1 MTTASGHCVPS
12 RSPAFPG
19 GSVDASRK
27 SSCFV
32 IRRVLNKKKVGQSWL
47 IGVELVGKAGAAPT
61 YLVRYSECEAN
72 AVRAGDKVTF
82 DYQSAVDCCDW
93 SKPHPAIFVDKSP
106 SVDLFE
112 LGQEKEFLDWVKKVL
127 SPLPRFIRLRL
138 SSRID
143 SIHTMKG
150 RHIARLTLRD
160 IIRRDL
166 PPINMVNE
174 QYAIAMN
181 DGAKCQGDTVFSEL
195 NPLYHTFNTLHGLV
209 ERFNRL
215 PDFTPEDVELL
226 AQDVAIYM
234 RAVLS
239 EIHEAVEALSD
250 HQYVRCL
257 FTEAASL
264 ARLLCL
270 TPPRIRP
277 AYFIDDATTGI
288 SKMLDDRYWNRNLK
302 KYATRWREHLHI
314 AFGDVKR
321 GAAPYCSKH
330 HVDEWD
336 ARRKRSRAI
345 MARLELEDQDTKE
358 RISLIEQIDK
368 SISNPA
374 LRRVELMTRIGGFE
388 KVATESGYVGQFFT
402 LTAPSKYHA
411 YTVFGHRNAKWNGS
425 SPRATQRYLNRVW
438 QQIRAELA
446 RREIPVFGLR
456 VAESHHDGTPHWH
469 GLLFSLP
476 EHSAELLEV
485 MEDYATREDAEELQ
499 GKHGN
504 RPRFE
509 MKPIDQ
515 EIGSATGY
523 VVKYISKNIDGY
535 ALDGETDDE
544 SGRPL
549 KETAKHA
556 TAWASC
562 WGIRQFQFLG
572 GAPVSVW
579 RELRRFRNQEQAD
592 KINPL
597 FAELH
602 RAADAGDWQQY
613 TQLQG
618 GALVAR
624 RDLPLRIWYQQ
635 KEEPN
640 DYGEYLD
647 LIKGLMMPAV
657 HIPPIETRLHT
668 YRIVRK
674 KPEVLDDS
682 GQAVDFDFDL
692 RGASAP
698 SRTRVNNCTEVK
710 KRTNSP
716 PGSPS
721 LMTVPTE
728 REGPEQFEIGQL
740 TQEQRKQVRESL
752 HNHKPKRQKSPADE
766 FEELA
771 RSITSGD
778 CSEYD
783 TQRAESYL
791 KAAHAIRQQE
801 QVLSPAIAGLAGLVQ
816 SWAQVKKVQISKPQ
830 AMQLARGNEVTVL
843 DTVYRAHPVTG
854 ELIIAGTDQPWR
866 KTMANHKAS
875 ELISRWKKAQSK
887 GVE

>member
-1 MTTASGHCVPS
+1 MTAAARERRAPASHLPQQGG
-12 RSPAFPG
+12 APG
-19 GSVDASRK
+19 VTRYDYEWQKPKAAIYVDK
-27 SSCFV
+27 T
-32 IRRVLNKKKVGQSWL
+32 
-47 IGVELVGKAGAAPT
+47 P
-61 YLVRYSECEAN
+61 
-72 AVRAGDKVTF
+72 
-82 DYQSAVDCCDW
+82 AVDL
-93 SKPHPAIFVDKSP
+93 V
-106 SVDLFE
+106 E
-112 LGQEKEFLDWVKKVL
+112 LGQEQEFLAWVKNTL
-127 SPLPRFIRLRL
+127 SPLPRFIRQRL
-138 SSRID
+138 ASRID

-150 RHIARLTLRD
+150 RHIARLALRD

-166 PPINMVNE
+166 SPINAVNE
-174 QYAIAMN
+174 QYAIALT
-181 DGAKCQGDTVFSEL
+181 DEAKSQADTAFKRL

-209 ERFNRL
+209 ERFNCL

-226 AQDVAIYM
+226 AQDIAIYM
-234 RAVLS
+234 RSVLS
-239 EIHEAVEALSD
+239 EVHETVETQSD
-250 HQYVRCL
+250 RKYAGYL
-257 FTEAASL
+257 YTEAAAL
-264 ARLLCL
+264 ARIFFL
-270 TPPRIRP
+270 TPPSWGKYCRG
-277 AYFIDDATTGI
+277 ALFIDEATTGI
-288 SKMLDDRYWNRNLK
+288 SKMLDDRYWHRNLK
-302 KYATRWREHLHI
+302 KYAARWREHLHI

-388 KVATESGYVGQFFT
+388 KVATESGYAGQFFT

-411 YTVFGHRNAKWNGS
+411 YTVFGHRNAKWNGA

-438 QQIRAELA
+438 QKIRAELA

-504 RPRFE
+504 QPRFD
-509 MKPIDQ
+509 MKPIDH

-544 SGRPL
+544 SGQPL
-549 KETAKHA
+549 KETSKHA

-624 RDLPLRIWYQQ
+624 RKLPLRIWYQQ
-635 KEEPN
+635 KDQPN
-640 DYGEYLD
+640 DHGEYQN
-647 LIKGLMMPAV
+647 LIKGLVMP
-657 HIPPIETRLHT
+657 HTFLPPIETRLHS

-674 KPEVLDDS
+674 KPEILDDS
-682 GQAVDFDFDL
+682 RQAVDFVFDL
-692 RGASAP
+692 PGASAP
-698 SRTRVNNCTEVK
+698 SRTRVNNCTEAK
-710 KRTNSP
+710 KRTNPP
-716 PGSPS
+716 PGSPP
-721 LMTVPTE
+721 LMTVPTNG
-728 REGPEQFEIGQL
+728 EGPEQFEIGQL
-740 TQEQRKQVRESL
+740 TRDQRKQVFESIR
-752 HNHKPKRQKSPADE
+752 NYKPPEKKSPADE
-766 FEELA
+766 FESLA
-771 RSITSGD
+771 YSITSGD

-791 KAAHAIRQQE
+791 KAAHEIRLQE
-801 QVLSPAIAGLAGLVQ
+801 QVLSPEIAGVAGLVQ
-816 SWAQVKKVQISKPQ
+816 SWAQVKKIQISKPQ
-830 AMQLARGNEVTVL
+830 AIQLARGNEVTVL

-854 ELIIAGTDQPWR
+854 ELVIAGVDKPWR
-866 KTMANHKAS
+866 KTLADHKAGD
-875 ELISRWKKAQSK
+875 LVKRWKRAANQTNR
-887 GVE
+887 

>member
-1 MTTASGHCVPS
+1 MTAAARERRAPASHLPQQGG
-12 RSPAFPG
+12 APG
-19 GSVDASRK
+19 VTRYDYEWQKPKAAIYVDK
-27 SSCFV
+27 T
-32 IRRVLNKKKVGQSWL
+32 
-47 IGVELVGKAGAAPT
+47 P
-61 YLVRYSECEAN
+61 
-72 AVRAGDKVTF
+72 
-82 DYQSAVDCCDW
+82 AVDL
-93 SKPHPAIFVDKSP
+93 V
-106 SVDLFE
+106 E
-112 LGQEKEFLDWVKKVL
+112 LGQEQEFLAWVKNTL
-127 SPLPRFIRLRL
+127 SPLPRFIRQRL
-138 SSRID
+138 ASRID

-150 RHIARLTLRD
+150 RHIARLALRD

-166 PPINMVNE
+166 PPINAVNE
-174 QYAIAMN
+174 QYAIALT
-181 DGAKCQGDTVFSEL
+181 DEAKSQADTAFKGL
-195 NPLYHTFNTLHGLV
+195 NPFYHTFNTLHGLV

-226 AQDVAIYM
+226 AQDIAIYM
-234 RAVLS
+234 RSVLS
-239 EIHEAVEALSD
+239 EVHETVETQSD
-250 HQYVRCL
+250 RKYAGYL
-257 FTEAASL
+257 YTEAAIL
-264 ARLLCL
+264 ARLFFL
-270 TPPRIRP
+270 TPPSWGKYCRGVL
-277 AYFIDDATTGI
+277 FIDEATTGI
-288 SKMLDDRYWNRNLK
+288 SKMLDDRYWHRNLK
-302 KYATRWREHLHI
+302 KYAARWREHLHI

-388 KVATESGYVGQFFT
+388 KVATESGYAGQFFT

-411 YTVFGHRNAKWNGS
+411 YTVFGHRNAKWNGA

-438 QQIRAELA
+438 QKIRAELA

-504 RPRFE
+504 QPRFD
-509 MKPIDQ
+509 MKPIDH

-549 KETAKHA
+549 KETSKHA

-624 RDLPLRIWYQQ
+624 RKLPLRIWYQQ
-635 KEEPN
+635 KDQPN
-640 DYGEYLD
+640 DHGEYQN
-647 LIKGLMMPAV
+647 LIKGLVMP
-657 HIPPIETRLHT
+657 HTFLPPIETRLHS

-674 KPEVLDDS
+674 KPEILDDS

-692 RGASAP
+692 PGASAP
-698 SRTRVNNCTEVK
+698 SRTRVNNCTENK
-710 KRTNSP
+710 KHTDLTPSNP
-716 PGSPS
+716 PDLTMPAGE
-721 LMTVPTE
+721 E
-728 REGPEQFEIGQL
+728 RPEQFEIGQL
-740 TQEQRKQVRESL
+740 SRAQRKQIAEDIR
-752 HNHKPKRQKSPADE
+752 NHKSNQPLSPADQ
-766 FEELA
+766 FEALA
-771 RSITSGD
+771 LSITAGD
-778 CSEYD
+778 CTDYD
-783 TQRAESYL
+783 RARAENYM
-791 KAAHAIRQQE
+791 KAAHAIRQEESAVSEEVESLAQE
-801 QVLSPAIAGLAGLVQ
+801 IIGWAKLRKILINPVQALKLAQG
-816 SWAQVKKVQISKPQ
+816 
-830 AMQLARGNEVTVL
+830 REVTAL
-843 DTVYRAHPVTG
+843 DTTYRANSLTG
-854 ELIIAGTDQPWR
+854 ELIVTGADMNWR
-866 KTMANHKAS
+866 KTLAQHKV
-875 ELISRWKKAQSK
+875 ETLIKRWREVLVKW
-887 GVE
+887 

>member
-1 MTTASGHCVPS
+1 MTAAA
-12 RSPAFPG
+12 RERRAPAAHLLQPG
-19 GSVDASRK
+19 GAPGVTRYDYEWQKPKAAIYVDK
-27 SSCFV
+27 T
-32 IRRVLNKKKVGQSWL
+32 
-47 IGVELVGKAGAAPT
+47 P
-61 YLVRYSECEAN
+61 
-72 AVRAGDKVTF
+72 
-82 DYQSAVDCCDW
+82 AVDL
-93 SKPHPAIFVDKSP
+93 V
-106 SVDLFE
+106 E
-112 LGQEKEFLDWVKKVL
+112 LGQEQEFLAWVKNTL
-127 SPLPRFIRLRL
+127 SPLPRFIRQRL
-138 SSRID
+138 TSRID

-150 RHIARLTLRD
+150 RHIARLSLRD

-166 PPINMVNE
+166 PPINAVNE
-174 QYAIAMN
+174 QYAIALT
-181 DGAKCQGDTVFSEL
+181 DEAKSQTDTAFKGL

-226 AQDVAIYM
+226 AQDIAIYM
-234 RAVLS
+234 RSVLS
-239 EIHEAVEALSD
+239 EVHETVETQSD
-250 HQYVRCL
+250 RKYAGYL
-257 FTEAASL
+257 YTEAAAL
-264 ARLLCL
+264 ARIFFL
-270 TPPRIRP
+270 TPPSWGKYCRG
-277 AYFIDDATTGI
+277 ALFIDEATSGI
-288 SKMLDDRYWNRNLK
+288 SKMLDDRYWHRNLK
-302 KYATRWREHLHI
+302 KYAARWREHLHI

-388 KVATESGYVGQFFT
+388 KVATESGYAGQFFT

-411 YTVFGHRNAKWNGS
+411 YTVFGHRNAKWNGA

-438 QQIRAELA
+438 QKIRAELA

-504 RPRFE
+504 QPRFD
-509 MKPIDQ
+509 MKPIDH

-544 SGRPL
+544 SGQPL
-549 KETAKHA
+549 KETSIHA

-572 GAPVSVW
+572 SAPVSVW

-624 RDLPLRIWYQQ
+624 RKLPLRIWYQQ
-635 KEEPN
+635 KDQPN
-640 DYGEYLD
+640 DHGEYQN
-647 LIKGLMMPAV
+647 LIKGLVMP
-657 HIPPIETRLHT
+657 HTFLPPIETRLHS

-674 KPEVLDDS
+674 KPEILDDS
-682 GQAVDFDFDL
+682 RQAVDFDFDL
-692 RGASAP
+692 PGASAP
-698 SRTRVNNCTEVK
+698 SRTRVNNCTEAK
-710 KRTNSP
+710 KRTNPP
-716 PGSPS
+716 PGSPP
-721 LMTVPTE
+721 LMTVPTNG
-728 REGPEQFEIGQL
+728 EGPEQFEIGQL
-740 TQEQRKQVRESL
+740 TRDQRKQVFESIR
-752 HNHKPKRQKSPADE
+752 NYKPPQKKSPADE
-766 FEELA
+766 FEALA
-771 RSITSGD
+771 YSITSGD

-783 TQRAESYL
+783 NQRAESYL
-791 KAAHAIRQQE
+791 KAAHEIRLQE
-801 QVLSPAIAGLAGLVQ
+801 QVLSPEIAGVAGLVQ
-816 SWAQVKKVQISKPQ
+816 SWAQVKKIQISKPQ
-830 AMQLARGNEVTVL
+830 AIQLARGNEVTVL

-854 ELIIAGTDQPWR
+854 ELVIAGVDKPWR
-866 KTMANHKAS
+866 KTLADHKAGD
-875 ELISRWKKAQSK
+875 LVKRWKRAANQTNR
-887 GVE
+887 

>member
-1 MTTASGHCVPS
+1 MASTA
-12 RSPAFPG
+12 
-19 GSVDASRK
+19 
-27 SSCFV
+27 
-32 IRRVLNKKKVGQSWL
+32 
-47 IGVELVGKAGAAPT
+47 AGRLAPT
-61 YLVRYSECEAN
+61 PPPPYPGSAPDATRY
-72 AVRAGDKVTF
+72 
-82 DYQSAVDCCDW
+82 DYEWQ
-93 SKPHPAIFVDKSP
+93 KPKAAICVDKTP
-106 SVDLFE
+106 VVDLVE
-112 LGQEKEFLDWVKKVL
+112 LGQEQEFLAWVKVTL
-127 SPLPRFIRLRL
+127 APLPRFIRLRL
-138 SSRID
+138 ASRID

-174 QYAIAMN
+174 QYAIAMT
-181 DGAKCQGDTVFSEL
+181 DEAKSQADTAFKGL
-195 NPLYHTFNTLHGLV
+195 NPLYHTFDTLYGMV
-209 ERFNRL
+209 ERFNHL

-226 AQDVAIYM
+226 AQDIAIYM

-239 EIHEAVEALSD
+239 EVHETVEMMGD
-250 HQYVRCL
+250 RQYAKCL
-257 FTEAASL
+257 YDEAASL
-264 ARLLCL
+264 ARLFCL
-270 TPPRIRP
+270 MPPRIRP

-388 KVATESGYVGQFFT
+388 KVATESGYAGQFFT

-411 YTVFGHRNAKWNGS
+411 YTVFGHRNAKWNGA

-504 RPRFE
+504 QPRFD
-509 MKPIDQ
+509 MKPIDH

-549 KETAKHA
+549 KETSKHA

-635 KEEPN
+635 KDEPN

-647 LIKGLMMPAV
+647 LIKGLVMPAA

-674 KPEVLDDS
+674 KPEILDDS

-710 KRTNSP
+710 KQTNSRGENP
-716 PGSPS
+716 PP
-721 LMTVPTE
+721 VE
-728 REGPEQFEIGQL
+728 PEQYEIGQM
-740 TQEQRKQVRESL
+740 TREQKKRLNESL
-752 HNHKPKRQKSPADE
+752 RNFKPERQKSPADV
-766 FEELA
+766 FESLA
-771 RSITSGD
+771 CTITASD
-778 CSEYD
+778 CDEVD
-783 TQRAESYL
+783 QARAESYM
-791 KAAHAIRQQE
+791 KVAAAIRNEVPTLKNSTVQPVPLTESLKYQ
-801 QVLSPAIAGLAGLVQ
+801 LSAWGIKSELDIHALRCGAALSFGDQLVYLKGGYLVEETKA
-816 SWAQVKKVQISKPQ
+816 SYCR
-830 AMQLARGNEVTVL
+830 ARNCNAELTPDDKAYGNEGLCLTC
-843 DTVYRAHPVTG
+843 TAK
-854 ELIIAGTDQPWR
+854 LIGTAAIEQRRDDAEQRQKAER
-866 KTMANHKAS
+866 KQENEALLGRLKVA
-875 ELISRWKKAQSK
+875 LINRGLHGKVS
-887 GVE
+887 

>member
-1 MTTASGHCVPS
+1 
-12 RSPAFPG
+12 
-19 GSVDASRK
+19 
-27 SSCFV
+27 
-32 IRRVLNKKKVGQSWL
+32 
-47 IGVELVGKAGAAPT
+47 
-61 YLVRYSECEAN
+61 
-72 AVRAGDKVTF
+72 
-82 DYQSAVDCCDW
+82 
-93 SKPHPAIFVDKSP
+93 
-106 SVDLFE
+106 
-112 LGQEKEFLDWVKKVL
+112 
-127 SPLPRFIRLRL
+127 
-138 SSRID
+138 
-143 SIHTMKG
+143 MKG
-150 RHIARLTLRD
+150 RHIARLALRD

-166 PPINMVNE
+166 PPINAVNE
-174 QYAIAMN
+174 QYAIALT
-181 DGAKCQGDTVFSEL
+181 DEAKSQADTAFKGL

-226 AQDVAIYM
+226 AQDIAIYM
-234 RAVLS
+234 RSVLS
-239 EIHEAVEALSD
+239 EVHETVETQSD
-250 HQYVRCL
+250 RKYAGYL
-257 FTEAASL
+257 YTEAAIL
-264 ARLLCL
+264 ARLFFL
-270 TPPRIRP
+270 TPPSWGKYCRG
-277 AYFIDDATTGI
+277 ALFIDEATTSI
-288 SKMLDDRYWNRNLK
+288 SKMLDDRYWHRNMK

-388 KVATESGYVGQFFT
+388 KVATESGYAGQFFT

-411 YTVFGHRNAKWNGS
+411 YTVFGHRNAKWNGA

-438 QQIRAELA
+438 QKIRAELA

-485 MEDYATREDAEELQ
+485 MEDYATREDTEELQ

-504 RPRFE
+504 QPRFD
-509 MKPIDQ
+509 MKPIDH

-544 SGRPL
+544 SDRPL

-635 KEEPN
+635 KDQPN
-640 DYGEYLD
+640 DHGEYQN
-647 LIKGLMMPAV
+647 LIKGLVMP
-657 HIPPIETRLHT
+657 HTFLPPIETRLHS
-668 YRIVRK
+668 YRIVRQ
-674 KPEVLDDS
+674 KPEILDGS

-692 RGASAP
+692 PGASAP
-698 SRTRVNNCTEVK
+698 SRTRVNNCTEAK
-710 KRTNSP
+710 KRTNP
-716 PGSPS
+716 LPGSPP
-721 LMTVPTE
+721 LMTAPAAE
-728 REGPEQFEIGQL
+728 DEPEQFEIGQL
-740 TQEQRKQVRESL
+740 TRDQRKQVFESIR
-752 HNHKPKRQKSPADE
+752 NYKPQRQKSPADE
-766 FEELA
+766 FEALA
-771 RSITSGD
+771 HSITSGD

-783 TQRAESYL
+783 TRRAESYL
-791 KAAHAIRQQE
+791 KAAHEIRRQQ
-801 QVLSPAIAGLAGLVQ
+801 QVLSPEIAGVAGLVQ
-816 SWAQVKKVQISKPQ
+816 SWAQVKKIQISKPQ
-830 AMQLARGNEVTVL
+830 AIQLARGNEVTVL

-854 ELIIAGTDQPWR
+854 ELVTAGVDKPWR
-866 KTMANHKAS
+866 KTLADHEAS
-875 ELISRWKKAQSK
+875 RLITRWKMAAEGASK
-887 GVE
+887 GGK

>member
-1 MTTASGHCVPS
+1 MSAPASG
-12 RSPAFPG
+12 RS
-19 GSVDASRK
+19 
-27 SSCFV
+27 
-32 IRRVLNKKKVGQSWL
+32 
-47 IGVELVGKAGAAPT
+47 APT
-61 YLVRYSECEAN
+61 PPPPYPGSAPDATRY
-72 AVRAGDKVTF
+72 
-82 DYQSAVDCCDW
+82 DYEWQ
-93 SKPHPAIFVDKSP
+93 KPKAAICVDKTP
-106 SVDLFE
+106 VVDLVE
-112 LGQEKEFLDWVKKVL
+112 LGQEQEFLAWVKVTL
-127 SPLPRFIRLRL
+127 APLPRFIRLRL
-138 SSRID
+138 ASRID

-150 RHIARLTLRD
+150 RHIARLALRD

-174 QYAIAMN
+174 QYAIAMT
-181 DGAKCQGDTVFSEL
+181 DEAKSQADTAFKGL

-209 ERFNRL
+209 ERFNHL

-226 AQDVAIYM
+226 AQDIAIYM
-234 RAVLS
+234 RSVLS
-239 EIHEAVEALSD
+239 EVHETVETQSD
-250 HQYVRCL
+250 RKYAGYL
-257 FTEAASL
+257 YTEAAIL
-264 ARLLCL
+264 ARLFFL
-270 TPPRIRP
+270 TPPSWAKYCRG
-277 AYFIDDATTGI
+277 ALFIDEATTGI
-288 SKMLDDRYWNRNLK
+288 SKMLDDRYWHRNLK
-302 KYATRWREHLHI
+302 KYAARWREHLHI

-388 KVATESGYVGQFFT
+388 KVATESGYAGQFFT

-411 YTVFGHRNAKWNGS
+411 YTVFGHRNAKWNGA

-438 QQIRAELA
+438 QKIRAELA

-504 RPRFE
+504 QPRFD

-549 KETAKHA
+549 KETSKHA

-635 KEEPN
+635 KDEPN

-647 LIKGLMMPAV
+647 LIKGLVMPAV

-692 RGASAP
+692 QGASAP

-710 KRTNSP
+710 KHTKSGGGNSP
-716 PGSPS
+716 P
-721 LMTVPTE
+721 VE
-728 REGPEQFEIGQL
+728 PEQYEIGQM
-740 TQEQRKQVRESL
+740 TREQKKRLNESL
-752 HNHKPKRQKSPADE
+752 RNFKPERQKSPADV
-766 FEELA
+766 FESLA
-771 RSITSGD
+771 SAITASDCDEGD
-778 CSEYD
+778 
-783 TQRAESYL
+783 QARAENYTKVAAAIRNEVPTRKNSTVKPVPLTESLKYQLSAWGIKSELDIHALRCGAALSFGDQMVYL
-791 KAAHAIRQQE
+791 K
-801 QVLSPAIAGLAGLVQ
+801 GGYLVEKTKA
-816 SWAQVKKVQISKPQ
+816 SYCR
-830 AMQLARGNEVTVL
+830 ARNCNAELTPDDKAYGNEGLCLACT
-843 DTVYRAHPVTG
+843 AK
-854 ELIIAGTDQPWR
+854 LIGTAAIKQRRDDAEQRQKTER
-866 KTMANHKAS
+866 KQENDALLERLKVA
-875 ELISRWKKAQSK
+875 LINRGLHGKVS
-887 GVE
+887 

>member
-1 MTTASGHCVPS
+1 VLPGAGMTEAMRGRREPS
-12 RSPAFPG
+12 PPAPYPGSP
-19 GSVDASRK
+19 VDA
-27 SSCFV
+27 
-32 IRRVLNKKKVGQSWL
+32 
-47 IGVELVGKAGAAPT
+47 T
-61 YLVRYSECEAN
+61 RYDREW
-72 AVRAGDKVTF
+72 
-82 DYQSAVDCCDW
+82 Q
-93 SKPHPAIFVDKSP
+93 KPKTAIYVDKTP
-106 SVDLFE
+106 VVDLVE
-112 LGQEKEFLDWVKKVL
+112 LGQEQDFLAWVKLTL

-138 SSRID
+138 ASRID

-150 RHIARLTLRD
+150 RHIARLALRD

-166 PPINMVNE
+166 PHINTVTE
-174 QYAIAMN
+174 QYAIVVN
-181 DGAKCQGDTVFSEL
+181 ESAKSERETAFSHL
-195 NPLYHTFNTLHGLV
+195 DPLYHTFATLRGLI

-226 AQDVAIYM
+226 AQDIAIYM
-234 RAVLS
+234 TAVLS
-239 EIHEAVEALSD
+239 EVNETTAVLSD
-250 HQYVRCL
+250 RQSVKPLYS
-257 FTEAASL
+257 EAANL
-264 ARLLCL
+264 ARLFYL
-270 TPPRIRP
+270 TPPAWSKYCRGSL
-277 AYFIDDATTGI
+277 FIDEAAIGV
-288 SKMLDDRYWNRNLK
+288 SKMLDDRYWHRNLK

-314 AFGDVKR
+314 AFGDVRR

-330 HVDEWD
+330 HVEEWD

-388 KVATESGYVGQFFT
+388 KVANDSGYSGQFFT

-411 YTVFGHRNAKWNGS
+411 YTVFGHRNAKWNGA

-476 EHSAELLEV
+476 EHSAELLKV

-635 KEEPN
+635 KDEPN

-647 LIKGLMMPAV
+647 LIKGLVMPAV

-674 KPEVLDDS
+674 KPEILDDS
-682 GQAVDFDFDL
+682 SQAVDFDFDL

-721 LMTVPTE
+721 LMTVPDE

-740 TQEQRKQVRESL
+740 TQEQRKQVRESF

-816 SWAQVKKVQISKPQ
+816 SWAQVRKVQISKPQ

-854 ELIIAGTDQPWR
+854 ELIIAGTDLPWR
-866 KTMANHKAS
+866 KSISKHKVG
-875 ELISRWKKAQSK
+875 ELVDRWKAAVKT
-887 GVE
+887 VDN

>member
-1 MTTASGHCVPS
+1 MTAAARERRAPASHLPQQGG
-12 RSPAFPG
+12 APG
-19 GSVDASRK
+19 VNRYDYEWQRPKAAIYVDK
-27 SSCFV
+27 T
-32 IRRVLNKKKVGQSWL
+32 
-47 IGVELVGKAGAAPT
+47 P
-61 YLVRYSECEAN
+61 
-72 AVRAGDKVTF
+72 
-82 DYQSAVDCCDW
+82 AVDL
-93 SKPHPAIFVDKSP
+93 V
-106 SVDLFE
+106 E
-112 LGQEKEFLDWVKKVL
+112 LGQEQEFLAWVKNTL
-127 SPLPRFIRLRL
+127 SPLPRFIRQRL
-138 SSRID
+138 ASRID

-150 RHIARLTLRD
+150 RHIARLALRD

-166 PPINMVNE
+166 SPINAVNE
-174 QYAIAMN
+174 QYAIALT
-181 DGAKCQGDTVFSEL
+181 DEAKSQADTAFKGL

-226 AQDVAIYM
+226 AQDIAIYM
-234 RAVLS
+234 RSVLS
-239 EIHEAVEALSD
+239 EVHETVETQSD
-250 HQYVRCL
+250 RKYAGYL
-257 FTEAASL
+257 YTEAAAL
-264 ARLLCL
+264 ARIFFL
-270 TPPRIRP
+270 TPPSWGKYCRG
-277 AYFIDDATTGI
+277 ALFIDEATTGI
-288 SKMLDDRYWNRNLK
+288 SKMLDDRYWHRNLK
-302 KYATRWREHLHI
+302 KYAARWREHLHI

-388 KVATESGYVGQFFT
+388 KVATESGYAGQFFT

-411 YTVFGHRNAKWNGS
+411 YTVFGHRNAKWNGA

-438 QQIRAELA
+438 QKIRAELA

-504 RPRFE
+504 QPRFD
-509 MKPIDQ
+509 MKPIDH

-544 SGRPL
+544 SGQPL
-549 KETAKHA
+549 KETSIHA

-624 RDLPLRIWYQQ
+624 RKLPLRIWYQQ
-635 KEEPN
+635 KDQPN
-640 DYGEYLD
+640 DHGEYQN
-647 LIKGLMMPAV
+647 LIKGLVMP
-657 HIPPIETRLHT
+657 HTFLPPIETRLHS

-674 KPEVLDDS
+674 KPEILDDS
-682 GQAVDFDFDL
+682 RQAVDFDFDL
-692 RGASAP
+692 PGASAP
-698 SRTRVNNCTEVK
+698 SRTRVNNCTEAK
-710 KRTNSP
+710 KRTNPP
-716 PGSPS
+716 PGSPP
-721 LMTVPTE
+721 LMTVPTNG
-728 REGPEQFEIGQL
+728 EGQEQFEIGQL
-740 TQEQRKQVRESL
+740 TRDQRKQVFESIR
-752 HNHKPKRQKSPADE
+752 NYKPPQKKSPADE
-766 FEELA
+766 FEALA
-771 RSITSGD
+771 YSITSGD

-791 KAAHAIRQQE
+791 KAAHEIRLQE
-801 QVLSPAIAGLAGLVQ
+801 QVLSPEIAGVAGLVQ
-816 SWAQVKKVQISKPQ
+816 SWAQVKKIEISKPQ
-830 AMQLARGNEVTVL
+830 AIQLARGNEVTVL

-854 ELIIAGTDQPWR
+854 ELVIAGVDKPWR
-866 KTMANHKAS
+866 KTLADHKAGD
-875 ELISRWKKAQSK
+875 LVKRWKRAANQTNR
-887 GVE
+887 

>member
-1 MTTASGHCVPS
+1 MTTAASG
-12 RSPAFPG
+12 RS
-19 GSVDASRK
+19 
-27 SSCFV
+27 
-32 IRRVLNKKKVGQSWL
+32 
-47 IGVELVGKAGAAPT
+47 APT
-61 YLVRYSECEAN
+61 PPPPYPGSAPDATRY
-72 AVRAGDKVTF
+72 
-82 DYQSAVDCCDW
+82 DYEWQKPKSAIC
-93 SKPHPAIFVDKSP
+93 VDKTP
-106 SVDLFE
+106 VVDLVE
-112 LGQEKEFLDWVKKVL
+112 LGQEQEFLAWVKVTL
-127 SPLPRFIRLRL
+127 APLPRFIRLRL
-138 SSRID
+138 ASRID

-150 RHIARLTLRD
+150 RHIARLALRD

-174 QYAIAMN
+174 QYAITMN
-181 DGAKCQGDTVFSEL
+181 DEAKCQSDTVFSEL

-250 HQYVRCL
+250 HHYVRCL
-257 FTEAASL
+257 FTEAAGL
-264 ARLLCL
+264 ARLFCL

-277 AYFIDDATTGI
+277 AHFIDDATTGI
-288 SKMLDDRYWNRNLK
+288 SKMLDDRYWHRNLK
-302 KYATRWREHLHI
+302 KYAARWREHLHI

-388 KVATESGYVGQFFT
+388 KVATESGYAGQFFT

-411 YTVFGHRNAKWNGS
+411 YTVFGHRNAKWNGA
-425 SPRATQRYLNRVW
+425 SPSATQRYLNRVW
-438 QQIRAELA
+438 QKIRAELA

-504 RPRFE
+504 QPRFD
-509 MKPIDQ
+509 MKPIDH

-549 KETAKHA
+549 KETSKHA

-635 KEEPN
+635 KDEPN

-674 KPEVLDDS
+674 KPEALDDS

-692 RGASAP
+692 RGAPAP

-710 KRTNSP
+710 KHTNS
-716 PGSPS
+716 GGENS
-721 LMTVPTE
+721 LP
-728 REGPEQFEIGQL
+728 EGPEQYEIGQM
-740 TQEQRKQVRESL
+740 THEQKKRLNESIR
-752 HNHKPKRQKSPADE
+752 NYKSERQKSPADE

-771 RSITSGD
+771 NAITALYCD
-778 CSEYD
+778 DIE
-783 TQRAESYL
+783 QARAESYL
-791 KAAHAIRQQE
+791 KVAQELRQQE
-801 QVLSPAIAGLAGLVQ
+801 RGMPTVFRPAPVPADRIAALDDFGRSLGLELSTGQLTLLLRGGHLRVNGYIISAKGL
-816 SWAQVKKVQISKPQ
+816 
-830 AMQLARGNEVTVL
+830 
-843 DTVYRAHPVTG
+843 G
-854 ELIIAGTDQPWR
+854 ELRRR
-866 KTMANHKAS
+866 KDKSIDRVTADLWQRM
-875 ELISRWKKAQSK
+875 ELRHNVDSKKITHDPFGSYAEMLK
-887 GVE
+887 KE

>member
-1 MTTASGHCVPS
+1 MTAAARERRAPASHFPQ
-12 RSPAFPG
+12 PG
-19 GSVDASRK
+19 GAPAVTRYDYEWQKPKAAIYVDK
-27 SSCFV
+27 T
-32 IRRVLNKKKVGQSWL
+32 
-47 IGVELVGKAGAAPT
+47 P
-61 YLVRYSECEAN
+61 
-72 AVRAGDKVTF
+72 
-82 DYQSAVDCCDW
+82 AVDL
-93 SKPHPAIFVDKSP
+93 V
-106 SVDLFE
+106 E
-112 LGQEKEFLDWVKKVL
+112 LGQEQEFLAWVKNTL
-127 SPLPRFIRLRL
+127 SPLPRFIRQRL
-138 SSRID
+138 ASRID

-166 PPINMVNE
+166 PPINAVNE
-174 QYAIAMN
+174 QYAIALT
-181 DGAKCQGDTVFSEL
+181 DEAKSQADTAFKGL

-226 AQDVAIYM
+226 AQDIAIYM
-234 RAVLS
+234 RSVLS
-239 EIHEAVEALSD
+239 EVHETVETQSD
-250 HQYVRCL
+250 RKYAGYL
-257 FTEAASL
+257 YTEAAIL
-264 ARLLCL
+264 ARLFFL
-270 TPPRIRP
+270 TPPSWGKYCRGVL
-277 AYFIDDATTGI
+277 FIDEATTGI
-288 SKMLDDRYWNRNLK
+288 SKMLDDRYWHRNLK

-388 KVATESGYVGQFFT
+388 KVATESGYAGQFFT

-411 YTVFGHRNAKWNGS
+411 YSVFGHRNAKWNGA

-438 QQIRAELA
+438 QKIRAELA

-504 RPRFE
+504 QPRFD
-509 MKPIDQ
+509 MKPIDH

-549 KETAKHA
+549 KETSKHA

-624 RDLPLRIWYQQ
+624 RKLPLRIWYQQ
-635 KEEPN
+635 KDQPN
-640 DYGEYLD
+640 DHGEYQN
-647 LIKGLMMPAV
+647 LIKGLVMP
-657 HIPPIETRLHT
+657 HTFLPPIETRLHS

-674 KPEVLDDS
+674 KPEIQDDS

-692 RGASAP
+692 PGASAP
-698 SRTRVNNCTEVK
+698 SRTRVNNCTEAK
-710 KRTNSP
+710 KRTNPP
-716 PGSPS
+716 PGSPP
-721 LMTVPTE
+721 LMTVPADGE
-728 REGPEQFEIGQL
+728 EPEQFEIGQL
-740 TQEQRKQVRESL
+740 TRDQRKQVFKIIR
-752 HNHKPKRQKSPADE
+752 NYKPPQKKSPADE
-766 FEELA
+766 FEALA
-771 RSITSGD
+771 YSIASDD

-783 TQRAESYL
+783 TRRAESYL
-791 KAAHAIRQQE
+791 KAAHEIRRQE
-801 QVLSPAIAGLAGLVQ
+801 QVLSPEIAGVAGLVQ
-816 SWAQVKKVQISKPQ
+816 SWAQVKKIQISKPQ
-830 AMQLARGNEVTVL
+830 AIKLARGNEVTVL

-854 ELIIAGTDQPWR
+854 ELIIAGVDKPWR
-866 KTMANHKAS
+866 KTLADHKAGD
-875 ELISRWKKAQSK
+875 LVTRWKKAAKRKS
-887 GVE
+887 ER

>member
-1 MTTASGHCVPS
+1 MTAAARERRAPASHLPQ
-12 RSPAFPG
+12 PG
-19 GSVDASRK
+19 GAPAVTRYDYEWQKPKAAIYVDK
-27 SSCFV
+27 T
-32 IRRVLNKKKVGQSWL
+32 
-47 IGVELVGKAGAAPT
+47 P
-61 YLVRYSECEAN
+61 
-72 AVRAGDKVTF
+72 
-82 DYQSAVDCCDW
+82 AVDL
-93 SKPHPAIFVDKSP
+93 V
-106 SVDLFE
+106 E
-112 LGQEKEFLDWVKKVL
+112 LGQEQEFLAWVKNTL
-127 SPLPRFIRLRL
+127 SPLPRFIRQRL
-138 SSRID
+138 ASRID

-166 PPINMVNE
+166 PPINAVNE
-174 QYAIAMN
+174 QYAIALT
-181 DGAKCQGDTVFSEL
+181 DEAKSQADTAFKGL

-226 AQDVAIYM
+226 AQDIAIYM
-234 RAVLS
+234 RSVLS
-239 EIHEAVEALSD
+239 EVHETVETQSD
-250 HQYVRCL
+250 RKYAGYL
-257 FTEAASL
+257 YTEAAIL
-264 ARLLCL
+264 ARLFFL
-270 TPPRIRP
+270 TPPSWGKYCRGVL
-277 AYFIDDATTGI
+277 FIGEATTGI
-288 SKMLDDRYWNRNLK
+288 SKMLDDRYWHRNLK

-388 KVATESGYVGQFFT
+388 KVATESGYAGQFFT

-411 YTVFGHRNAKWNGS
+411 YSVFGHRNAKWNGA

-438 QQIRAELA
+438 QKIRAELA

-504 RPRFE
+504 QPRFD
-509 MKPIDQ
+509 MKPIDH

-549 KETAKHA
+549 KETSKHA

-624 RDLPLRIWYQQ
+624 RKLPLRIWYQQ
-635 KEEPN
+635 KDQPN
-640 DYGEYLD
+640 DHGEYQN
-647 LIKGLMMPAV
+647 LIKGLVMP
-657 HIPPIETRLHT
+657 HTFLPPIETRLHS

-674 KPEVLDDS
+674 KPEILDDS

-692 RGASAP
+692 PGASAP
-698 SRTRVNNCTEVK
+698 SRTRVNNCTEAK
-710 KRTNSP
+710 KRTNPP
-716 PGSPS
+716 PGSPP
-721 LMTVPTE
+721 LMTVPADGE
-728 REGPEQFEIGQL
+728 EPEQFEIGQL
-740 TQEQRKQVRESL
+740 TRDQRKQVFKIIR
-752 HNHKPKRQKSPADE
+752 NYKPPQKKSPADE
-766 FEELA
+766 FEALA
-771 RSITSGD
+771 YSIASDD

-783 TQRAESYL
+783 TRRAESYL
-791 KAAHAIRQQE
+791 KAAHEIRRQE
-801 QVLSPAIAGLAGLVQ
+801 HVLSPEIAGVAGLVQ
-816 SWAQVKKVQISKPQ
+816 SWAQVKKIQISKPQ
-830 AMQLARGNEVTVL
+830 AIKLARGNEVTVL

-854 ELIIAGTDQPWR
+854 ELIIAGVDKPWR
-866 KTMANHKAS
+866 KTLADHKAGD
-875 ELISRWKKAQSK
+875 LVTRWKKAAKRKS
-887 GVE
+887 ER

>member
-1 MTTASGHCVPS
+1 MQSLKG
-12 RSPAFPG
+12 RS
-19 GSVDASRK
+19 
-27 SSCFV
+27 
-32 IRRVLNKKKVGQSWL
+32 
-47 IGVELVGKAGAAPT
+47 APT
-61 YLVRYSECEAN
+61 PPLPYPGRAPDATRY
-72 AVRAGDKVTF
+72 
-82 DYQSAVDCCDW
+82 DYEWQ
-93 SKPHPAIFVDKSP
+93 KPKAAICVDKTP
-106 SVDLFE
+106 VVDLVE
-112 LGQEKEFLDWVKKVL
+112 LGQEQEFLAWVKVTL
-127 SPLPRFIRLRL
+127 APLPRFIRLRL
-138 SSRID
+138 ASRID

-150 RHIARLTLRD
+150 RHIARLALRD

-174 QYAIAMN
+174 QYAIAMT
-181 DGAKCQGDTVFSEL
+181 DEAKSQADTAFKGL

-209 ERFNRL
+209 ERFNHL

-226 AQDVAIYM
+226 AQDIAIYM
-234 RAVLS
+234 RSALS
-239 EIHEAVEALSD
+239 EVHETVETQSD
-250 HQYVRCL
+250 RKYAGYL
-257 FTEAASL
+257 YTEAAIL
-264 ARLLCL
+264 ARLFFL
-270 TPPRIRP
+270 TPPSWAKYCRG
-277 AYFIDDATTGI
+277 ALFIDEATTGI
-288 SKMLDDRYWNRNLK
+288 SKMLDDRYWHRNLK
-302 KYATRWREHLHI
+302 KYAARWREHLHI

-345 MARLELEDQDTKE
+345 MARLELEDQETKE
-358 RISLIEQIDK
+358 RISLIDQIDK

-388 KVATESGYVGQFFT
+388 KVATESGYAGQFFT

-411 YTVFGHRNAKWNGS
+411 YTVFGHRNAKWNGA

-504 RPRFE
+504 QPRFD
-509 MKPIDQ
+509 MKPIDH

-549 KETAKHA
+549 KETSKHA

-635 KEEPN
+635 KDEPN

-647 LIKGLMMPAV
+647 LIKGLVMPAA

-674 KPEVLDDS
+674 KPEILDDS

-710 KRTNSP
+710 KQTNSGGENP
-716 PGSPS
+716 PP
-721 LMTVPTE
+721 VE
-728 REGPEQFEIGQL
+728 PEQYEIGQM
-740 TQEQRKQVRESL
+740 TREQKKRLNESL
-752 HNHKPKRQKSPADE
+752 RNFKPERQKSPADV
-766 FEELA
+766 FESLA
-771 RSITSGD
+771 CTITASD
-778 CSEYD
+778 CDEVD
-783 TQRAESYL
+783 QARAESYM
-791 KAAHAIRQQE
+791 KVAAAIRNEVPTLKNSTVQPVPLTESLKYQ
-801 QVLSPAIAGLAGLVQ
+801 LSAWSIKSELDIHALRCGAALSFGDQLVYLKGGYLVEETKA
-816 SWAQVKKVQISKPQ
+816 SYCR
-830 AMQLARGNEVTVL
+830 ARNCNAELTPDDKAYGNEGLCLTC
-843 DTVYRAHPVTG
+843 TAK
-854 ELIIAGTDQPWR
+854 LIGTAAIEQRRDDAEQRQKAER
-866 KTMANHKAS
+866 KQENEALLGRLKVA
-875 ELISRWKKAQSK
+875 LINRGLHGKVS
-887 GVE
+887 

>member
-1 MTTASGHCVPS
+1 MTAAARERRAPASHLPQ
-12 RSPAFPG
+12 PG
-19 GSVDASRK
+19 GAPAVTRYDYEWQKPKAAIYVDK
-27 SSCFV
+27 T
-32 IRRVLNKKKVGQSWL
+32 
-47 IGVELVGKAGAAPT
+47 P
-61 YLVRYSECEAN
+61 
-72 AVRAGDKVTF
+72 
-82 DYQSAVDCCDW
+82 AVDL
-93 SKPHPAIFVDKSP
+93 V
-106 SVDLFE
+106 E
-112 LGQEKEFLDWVKKVL
+112 LGQEQEFLAWVKNTL
-127 SPLPRFIRLRL
+127 SPLPRFIRQRL
-138 SSRID
+138 ASRID

-166 PPINMVNE
+166 PPINAVNE
-174 QYAIAMN
+174 QYAIALT
-181 DGAKCQGDTVFSEL
+181 DEAKSQADTAFKGL

-226 AQDVAIYM
+226 AQDIAIYM
-234 RAVLS
+234 RSVLS
-239 EIHEAVEALSD
+239 EVHETVETQSD
-250 HQYVRCL
+250 RKYAGYL
-257 FTEAASL
+257 YTEAAIL
-264 ARLLCL
+264 ARLFFL
-270 TPPRIRP
+270 TPPSWGKYCRG
-277 AYFIDDATTGI
+277 ALFIDEATTGI
-288 SKMLDDRYWNRNLK
+288 SKMLDDRYWHRNLK

-388 KVATESGYVGQFFT
+388 KVATESGYAGQFFT

-411 YTVFGHRNAKWNGS
+411 YSVFGHRNAKWNGA

-438 QQIRAELA
+438 QKIRAELA

-504 RPRFE
+504 QPRFD
-509 MKPIDQ
+509 MKPIDH

-635 KEEPN
+635 KDEPN
-640 DYGEYLD
+640 DYGEYRD

-657 HIPPIETRLHT
+657 QIPPIETRLHS
-668 YRIVRK
+668 YRIVRQ
-674 KPEVLDDS
+674 KPVILDGS

-692 RGASAP
+692 PGASAP
-698 SRTRVNNCTEVK
+698 SRTRVNNCTEAN
-710 KRTNSP
+710 KRTNP
-716 PGSPS
+716 QPGSPP
-721 LMTVPTE
+721 LMTVPADGE
-728 REGPEQFEIGQL
+728 EPEQFEIGQL
-740 TQEQRKQVRESL
+740 TRDQRKQVFKIIR
-752 HNHKPKRQKSPADE
+752 NYKPPQKKSPADE
-766 FEELA
+766 FEALA
-771 RSITSGD
+771 YSIASDD

-783 TQRAESYL
+783 TRRAESYL
-791 KAAHAIRQQE
+791 KAALEIRRQE
-801 QVLSPAIAGLAGLVQ
+801 QVLSPEIAGVAGLVQ
-816 SWAQVKKVQISKPQ
+816 SWAQVKKIQISKPQ
-830 AMQLARGNEVTVL
+830 AIKLARGNEVTVL

-854 ELIIAGTDQPWR
+854 ELIIAGVDKPWR
-866 KTMANHKAS
+866 KTLADHKAGD
-875 ELISRWKKAQSK
+875 LVTRWKKAAKRKS
-887 GVE
+887 ER

>member
-1 MTTASGHCVPS
+1 MTAAA
-12 RSPAFPG
+12 RERRAPAAHLLQPG
-19 GSVDASRK
+19 GAPGVTRYDYEWQKPKAAIYVDK
-27 SSCFV
+27 T
-32 IRRVLNKKKVGQSWL
+32 
-47 IGVELVGKAGAAPT
+47 P
-61 YLVRYSECEAN
+61 
-72 AVRAGDKVTF
+72 
-82 DYQSAVDCCDW
+82 AVDL
-93 SKPHPAIFVDKSP
+93 V
-106 SVDLFE
+106 E
-112 LGQEKEFLDWVKKVL
+112 LGQEQEFLAWVKNTL
-127 SPLPRFIRLRL
+127 SPLPRFIRQRL
-138 SSRID
+138 TSRID

-150 RHIARLTLRD
+150 RHIARLSLRD

-166 PPINMVNE
+166 PPINAVNE
-174 QYAIAMN
+174 QYAIALT
-181 DGAKCQGDTVFSEL
+181 DEAKSQTDTAFKGL

-226 AQDVAIYM
+226 AQDIAIYM
-234 RAVLS
+234 RSVLS
-239 EIHEAVEALSD
+239 EVHETVETQSD
-250 HQYVRCL
+250 RKYAGYL
-257 FTEAASL
+257 YTEAAAL
-264 ARLLCL
+264 ARIFFL
-270 TPPRIRP
+270 TPPSWGKYCRG
-277 AYFIDDATTGI
+277 ALFIDEATSGI
-288 SKMLDDRYWNRNLK
+288 SKMLDDRYWHRNLK
-302 KYATRWREHLHI
+302 KYAARWREHLHI

-388 KVATESGYVGQFFT
+388 KVATESGYAGQFFT

-411 YTVFGHRNAKWNGS
+411 YTVFGHRNAKWNGA

-438 QQIRAELA
+438 QKIRAELA

-504 RPRFE
+504 QPRFD
-509 MKPIDQ
+509 MKPIDH

-544 SGRPL
+544 SGQPL
-549 KETAKHA
+549 KETSIHA

-624 RDLPLRIWYQQ
+624 RKLPLRIWYQQ
-635 KEEPN
+635 KDQPN
-640 DYGEYLD
+640 DHGEYQN
-647 LIKGLMMPAV
+647 LIKGLVMP
-657 HIPPIETRLHT
+657 HTFLPPIETRLHS

-674 KPEVLDDS
+674 KPEILDDS
-682 GQAVDFDFDL
+682 RQAVDFDFDL
-692 RGASAP
+692 PGASAP
-698 SRTRVNNCTEVK
+698 SRTRVNNCTEAK
-710 KRTNSP
+710 KRTNPP
-716 PGSPS
+716 PGSPP
-721 LMTVPTE
+721 LMTVPTNG
-728 REGPEQFEIGQL
+728 EGPEQFEIGQL
-740 TQEQRKQVRESL
+740 TRDQRKQVFESIR
-752 HNHKPKRQKSPADE
+752 NYKPPQKKSPADE
-766 FEELA
+766 FEALA
-771 RSITSGD
+771 YSITSGD

-791 KAAHAIRQQE
+791 KAAHEIRLQE
-801 QVLSPAIAGLAGLVQ
+801 QVLSPEIAGVAGLVQ
-816 SWAQVKKVQISKPQ
+816 SWAQVKKIQISKPQ
-830 AMQLARGNEVTVL
+830 AIQLARGNEVTVL

-854 ELIIAGTDQPWR
+854 ELVIAGVDKPWR
-866 KTMANHKAS
+866 KTLADHKAGD
-875 ELISRWKKAQSK
+875 LVKRWKRAANQTNR
-887 GVE
+887 

>member
-1 MTTASGHCVPS
+1 MTTAASGRC
-12 RSPAFPG
+12 
-19 GSVDASRK
+19 
-27 SSCFV
+27 
-32 IRRVLNKKKVGQSWL
+32 
-47 IGVELVGKAGAAPT
+47 APT
-61 YLVRYSECEAN
+61 APPPYPGSTRDATRY
-72 AVRAGDKVTF
+72 
-82 DYQSAVDCCDW
+82 DYEWQ
-93 SKPHPAIFVDKSP
+93 KPKAAICVDKTP
-106 SVDLFE
+106 VVDLVE
-112 LGQEKEFLDWVKKVL
+112 LGQEQEFLAWVKITL
-127 SPLPRFIRLRL
+127 APLPRFIRLRL
-138 SSRID
+138 ASRID

-150 RHIARLTLRD
+150 RHIARLALRD

-174 QYAIAMN
+174 QYAIAMT
-181 DGAKCQGDTVFSEL
+181 DEAKSQADTAFKEL

-209 ERFNRL
+209 ERFNHL

-226 AQDVAIYM
+226 AQDIAIYM
-234 RAVLS
+234 RSVLS
-239 EIHEAVEALSD
+239 EVHETVETQSD
-250 HQYVRCL
+250 RKYAGYL
-257 FTEAASL
+257 YTEAAIL
-264 ARLLCL
+264 AQLFFL
-270 TPPRIRP
+270 TPPSWAKYCRG
-277 AYFIDDATTGI
+277 ALFIDEATTGI
-288 SKMLDDRYWNRNLK
+288 SKMLDDRYWHRNLK
-302 KYATRWREHLHI
+302 KYAARWREHLHI

-336 ARRKRSRAI
+336 TRRKRSRAI

-388 KVATESGYVGQFFT
+388 KVATESGYAGQFFT

-411 YTVFGHRNAKWNGS
+411 YTVFGHRNAKWNGA

-438 QQIRAELA
+438 QKIRAELA

-504 RPRFE
+504 QPRFD

-549 KETAKHA
+549 KETSKHA

-635 KEEPN
+635 KDEPN

-647 LIKGLMMPAV
+647 LIKGLVMPAV

-674 KPEVLDDS
+674 KPEILDDS
-682 GQAVDFDFDL
+682 EQAVDFDFDL

-698 SRTRVNNCTEVK
+698 SRTRVNNCTEYK
-710 KRTNSP
+710 KHTAPTPIYP
-716 PGSPS
+716 PD
-721 LMTVPTE
+721 LTVPAGE
-728 REGPEQFEIGQL
+728 AQPEQFEIGQFSRD
-740 TQEQRKQVRESL
+740 QKKQIALDLR
-752 HNHKPKRQKSPADE
+752 NHKSNQRVSPADQ
-766 FEELA
+766 FEMLA
-771 RSITSGD
+771 LSITAGD
-778 CSEYD
+778 CTDYD
-783 TQRAESYL
+783 RARAESYM
-791 KAAHAIRQQE
+791 KAAHAIRQEERSMSEEVESLAKEIMGWAKLRKIQIT
-801 QVLSPAIAGLAGLVQ
+801 QVQALKLAQG
-816 SWAQVKKVQISKPQ
+816 
-830 AMQLARGNEVTVL
+830 GEVTAL
-843 DTVYRAHPVTG
+843 DTTYQANHVTG
-854 ELIIAGTDQPWR
+854 ELIATGADIHWR
-866 KTMANHKAS
+866 KTLARHKA
-875 ELISRWKKAQSK
+875 ETLISRWRQAA
-887 GVE
+887 G

>member
-1 MTTASGHCVPS
+1 MTAAARERRAPESHFPQ
-12 RSPAFPG
+12 PG
-19 GSVDASRK
+19 GAPAVTRYDYEWQKPKAAIYVDK
-27 SSCFV
+27 T
-32 IRRVLNKKKVGQSWL
+32 
-47 IGVELVGKAGAAPT
+47 P
-61 YLVRYSECEAN
+61 
-72 AVRAGDKVTF
+72 
-82 DYQSAVDCCDW
+82 AVDL
-93 SKPHPAIFVDKSP
+93 V
-106 SVDLFE
+106 E
-112 LGQEKEFLDWVKKVL
+112 LGQEQEFLAWVKNTL
-127 SPLPRFIRLRL
+127 SPLPRFIRQRL
-138 SSRID
+138 ASRID

-166 PPINMVNE
+166 PPINAVNE
-174 QYAIAMN
+174 QYAIALT
-181 DGAKCQGDTVFSEL
+181 DEAKSQADTAFKGL

-226 AQDVAIYM
+226 AQDIAIYM
-234 RAVLS
+234 RSVLS
-239 EIHEAVEALSD
+239 EVHETVETQSD
-250 HQYVRCL
+250 RKYAGYL
-257 FTEAASL
+257 YTEAAIL
-264 ARLLCL
+264 ARLFFL
-270 TPPRIRP
+270 TPPSWGKYCRGVL
-277 AYFIDDATTGI
+277 FIDEATTGI
-288 SKMLDDRYWNRNLK
+288 SKMLDDRYWHRNLK

-388 KVATESGYVGQFFT
+388 KVATESGYAGQFFT

-411 YTVFGHRNAKWNGS
+411 YSVFGHRNAKWNGA

-438 QQIRAELA
+438 QKIRAELA

-504 RPRFE
+504 QPRFD
-509 MKPIDQ
+509 MKPIDH

-549 KETAKHA
+549 KETSKHA

-624 RDLPLRIWYQQ
+624 RKLPLRIWYQQ
-635 KEEPN
+635 KDQPN
-640 DYGEYLD
+640 DHGEYQN
-647 LIKGLMMPAV
+647 LIKGLVMP
-657 HIPPIETRLHT
+657 HTFLPPIETRLHS

-674 KPEVLDDS
+674 KPEIQDDS

-692 RGASAP
+692 PGASAP
-698 SRTRVNNCTEVK
+698 SRTRVNNCTEAK
-710 KRTNSP
+710 KRTNPP
-716 PGSPS
+716 PGSPP
-721 LMTVPTE
+721 LMTVPADGE
-728 REGPEQFEIGQL
+728 EPEQFEIGQL
-740 TQEQRKQVRESL
+740 TRDQRKQVFKIIR
-752 HNHKPKRQKSPADE
+752 NYKPPQKKSPTDE
-766 FEELA
+766 FEALA
-771 RSITSGD
+771 YSIASDD

-783 TQRAESYL
+783 TRRAESYL
-791 KAAHAIRQQE
+791 KAAHEIRRQE
-801 QVLSPAIAGLAGLVQ
+801 QVLSPEIAGVAGLVQ
-816 SWAQVKKVQISKPQ
+816 SWAQVKKIQISKPQ
-830 AMQLARGNEVTVL
+830 AIKLARGNEVTVL

-854 ELIIAGTDQPWR
+854 ELIIAGVDKPWR
-866 KTMANHKAS
+866 KTLADHKAGD
-875 ELISRWKKAQSK
+875 LVTRWKKAAKRKS
-887 GVE
+887 ER

>member
-1 MTTASGHCVPS
+1 
-12 RSPAFPG
+12 
-19 GSVDASRK
+19 
-27 SSCFV
+27 
-32 IRRVLNKKKVGQSWL
+32 
-47 IGVELVGKAGAAPT
+47 
-61 YLVRYSECEAN
+61 
-72 AVRAGDKVTF
+72 
-82 DYQSAVDCCDW
+82 
-93 SKPHPAIFVDKSP
+93 
-106 SVDLFE
+106 
-112 LGQEKEFLDWVKKVL
+112 
-127 SPLPRFIRLRL
+127 
-138 SSRID
+138 
-143 SIHTMKG
+143 MKG
-150 RHIARLTLRD
+150 RHVARLALRD
-160 IIRRDL
+160 TTRRDL
-166 PPINMVNE
+166 PHINNVTE
-174 QYAIAMN
+174 QYAIVINEA
-181 DGAKCQGDTVFSEL
+181 ATSERDTAFSHL
-195 NPLYHTFNTLHGLV
+195 NPLYHTFANLHELI

-226 AQDVAIYM
+226 AQDIAIYM
-234 RAVLS
+234 RSVLS
-239 EIHEAVEALSD
+239 EVNETTAALND
-250 HQYVRCL
+250 HRAAKFLYS
-257 FTEAASL
+257 EAANL
-264 ARLLCL
+264 AQLFYL
-270 TPPRIRP
+270 TPPAWTKYCRG
-277 AYFIDDATTGI
+277 ALFIDEAGTGI
-288 SKMLDDRYWNRNLK
+288 SKMLDDRYWHRNLK

-388 KVATESGYVGQFFT
+388 KVATESGYAGQFFT

-411 YTVFGHRNAKWNGS
+411 YTVFGHRNAKWNGA

-438 QQIRAELA
+438 QKIRAELA

-485 MEDYATREDAEELQ
+485 MEDYATREDVEELQ

-504 RPRFE
+504 QPRFD
-509 MKPIDQ
+509 MKPIDH

-549 KETAKHA
+549 KETSKHA

-635 KEEPN
+635 KDEPN

-674 KPEVLDDS
+674 KPEILDDS

-698 SRTRVNNCTEVK
+698 SRTRTRVNNCTK
-710 KRTNSP
+710 AKNSP
-716 PGSPS
+716 ILNAGSP
-721 LMTVPTE
+721 PDP
-728 REGPEQFEIGQL
+728 GPEQFEIGQL
-740 TQEQRKQVRESL
+740 TREQRKHVRESL
-752 HNHKPKRQKSPADE
+752 HNHKPQRQKSPADE

-771 RSITSGD
+771 RGITSDD

-791 KAAHAIRQQE
+791 KAAHAIRQSE
-801 QVLSPAIAGLAGLVQ
+801 QVLSLGTVGLAGLVQ
-816 SWAQVKKVQISKPQ
+816 KWAQVKNVQISKPQ
-830 AMQLARGNEVTVL
+830 AIQLARGEEVTVL
-843 DTVYRAHPVTG
+843 DTVYRAHSVTG
-854 ELIIAGTDQPWR
+854 ELIIAGIDKHWR
-866 KTMANHKAS
+866 KTLAS
-875 ELISRWKKAQSK
+875 HTTIKLINRWKKVINE
-887 GVE
+887 GTNT

>member
-1 MTTASGHCVPS
+1 MTAAA
-12 RSPAFPG
+12 RERRAPAAHLLQPG
-19 GSVDASRK
+19 GAPGVTRYDYEWQKPKAAIYVDK
-27 SSCFV
+27 T
-32 IRRVLNKKKVGQSWL
+32 
-47 IGVELVGKAGAAPT
+47 P
-61 YLVRYSECEAN
+61 
-72 AVRAGDKVTF
+72 
-82 DYQSAVDCCDW
+82 AVDL
-93 SKPHPAIFVDKSP
+93 V
-106 SVDLFE
+106 E
-112 LGQEKEFLDWVKKVL
+112 LGQEQEFLAWVKNTL
-127 SPLPRFIRLRL
+127 SPLPRFIRQRL
-138 SSRID
+138 TSRID

-150 RHIARLTLRD
+150 RHIARLSLRD

-166 PPINMVNE
+166 PPINAVNE
-174 QYAIAMN
+174 QYAIALT
-181 DGAKCQGDTVFSEL
+181 DEAKSQADTAFKGL

-226 AQDVAIYM
+226 AQDIAIYM
-234 RAVLS
+234 RSVLS
-239 EIHEAVEALSD
+239 EVHETVETQSD
-250 HQYVRCL
+250 RKYAGYL
-257 FTEAASL
+257 YTEAAAL
-264 ARLLCL
+264 ARIFFL
-270 TPPRIRP
+270 TPPSWGKYCRG
-277 AYFIDDATTGI
+277 ALFIDEATTGI
-288 SKMLDDRYWNRNLK
+288 SKMLDDRYWHRNLK
-302 KYATRWREHLHI
+302 KYAARWREHLHI

-388 KVATESGYVGQFFT
+388 KVATESGYAGQFFT

-411 YTVFGHRNAKWNGS
+411 YTVFGHRNAKWNGA

-438 QQIRAELA
+438 QKIRAELA

-504 RPRFE
+504 QPRFD
-509 MKPIDQ
+509 MKPIDH

-544 SGRPL
+544 SGQPL
-549 KETAKHA
+549 KETSIHA

-624 RDLPLRIWYQQ
+624 RKLPLRIWYQQ
-635 KEEPN
+635 KDQPN
-640 DYGEYLD
+640 DHGEYQN
-647 LIKGLMMPAV
+647 LIKGLVMP
-657 HIPPIETRLHT
+657 HTFLPPIETRLHS

-674 KPEVLDDS
+674 KPEILDDS
-682 GQAVDFDFDL
+682 RQAVDFDFDL
-692 RGASAP
+692 PGASAP
-698 SRTRVNNCTEVK
+698 SRTRVNNCTEAK
-710 KRTNSP
+710 KRTNPP
-716 PGSPS
+716 PGSPP
-721 LMTVPTE
+721 LMTVPTNG
-728 REGPEQFEIGQL
+728 EGPEQFEIGQL
-740 TQEQRKQVRESL
+740 TRDQRKQVFESIR
-752 HNHKPKRQKSPADE
+752 NYKPPQKKSPADE
-766 FEELA
+766 FEALA
-771 RSITSGD
+771 YSITSGD

-791 KAAHAIRQQE
+791 KAAHEIRLQE
-801 QVLSPAIAGLAGLVQ
+801 QVLSPEIAGVAGLVQ
-816 SWAQVKKVQISKPQ
+816 SWAQVKKIQISKPQ
-830 AMQLARGNEVTVL
+830 AIQLARGNEVTVL

-854 ELIIAGTDQPWR
+854 ELVIAGVDKPWR
-866 KTMANHKAS
+866 KTLADHKAGD
-875 ELISRWKKAQSK
+875 LVKRWKRAANQTNR
-887 GVE
+887 

>member
-1 MTTASGHCVPS
+1 MTEIRGRYAPTPPLPYPG
-12 RSPAFPG
+12 SP
-19 GSVDASRK
+19 VDA
-27 SSCFV
+27 
-32 IRRVLNKKKVGQSWL
+32 
-47 IGVELVGKAGAAPT
+47 T
-61 YLVRYSECEAN
+61 RYDREW
-72 AVRAGDKVTF
+72 
-82 DYQSAVDCCDW
+82 Q
-93 SKPHPAIFVDKSP
+93 KPKTAIYVDKTP
-106 SVDLFE
+106 VVDLVE
-112 LGQEKEFLDWVKKVL
+112 LGQEQEFLAWVKLTL

-138 SSRID
+138 ASRID

-150 RHIARLTLRD
+150 RHIARLALRD

-166 PPINMVNE
+166 PHINTVTE
-174 QYAIAMN
+174 QYAIVVN
-181 DGAKCQGDTVFSEL
+181 ESAKSERETAFSHL
-195 NPLYHTFNTLHGLV
+195 DPLYHTFATLRGLI

-226 AQDVAIYM
+226 AQDIAIYM
-234 RAVLS
+234 TAVLS
-239 EIHEAVEALSD
+239 EVNETTAVLSD
-250 HQYVRCL
+250 RQSVKSLYS
-257 FTEAASL
+257 EAASL
-264 ARLLCL
+264 ARLFYL
-270 TPPRIRP
+270 TPPAWSKYCRGSL
-277 AYFIDDATTGI
+277 FIDEAAIGV
-288 SKMLDDRYWNRNLK
+288 SKMLDDRYWHRNLK

-330 HVDEWD
+330 HVEEWD

-388 KVATESGYVGQFFT
+388 KVANDSGYSGQFFT

-411 YTVFGHRNAKWNGS
+411 YTVFGHRNPKWNGA
-425 SPRATQRYLNRVW
+425 SPRTTQRYLNRVW
-438 QQIRAELA
+438 QRIRAELG

-476 EHSAELLEV
+476 EHASELLEV

-499 GKHGN
+499 NEHGN

-509 MKPIDQ
+509 MKPIDH

-544 SGRPL
+544 SGKPL
-549 KETAKHA
+549 KETSKHA

-579 RELRRFRNQEQAD
+579 RELRRFRNQALAD

-602 RAADAGDWQQY
+602 RAADGGDWQEY

-618 GALVAR
+618 GALVVR

-635 KEEPN
+635 KDQPN
-640 DYGEYLD
+640 DYGEYQN
-647 LIKGLMMPAV
+647 LIKGLVMPRTFL
-657 HIPPIETRLHT
+657 PPIETRLHS
-668 YRIVRK
+668 YSIVRK
-674 KPEVLDDS
+674 KPEILGDS
-682 GQAVDFDFDL
+682 GQAVDLAVDL
-692 RGASAP
+692 PGASAP

-716 PGSPS
+716 PGSQS
-721 LMTVPTE
+721 LMTVPAE
-728 REGPEQFEIGQL
+728 QEGPEQFEIGQPSR
-740 TQEQRKQVRESL
+740 EQRKRIAESL
-752 HNHKPKRQKSPADE
+752 HSGKSKRQKSPADE
-766 FEELA
+766 FESLA
-771 RSITSGD
+771 LSITSGD
-778 CSEYD
+778 CSDYERG
-783 TQRAESYL
+783 RAESYL
-791 KAAHAIRQQE
+791 KTARAIRQSE
-801 QVLSPAIAGLAGLVQ
+801 QVLSPSIASLAGQVQ
-816 SWAQVKKVQISKPQ
+816 EWAKIKKVQISKPQ
-830 AMQLARGNEVTVL
+830 AIQLARGNAVTVL
-843 DTVYRAHPVTG
+843 DTVYQAHPVTG
-854 ELIIAGTDQPWR
+854 ELIIAGTDLPWR
-866 KTMANHKAS
+866 KSLSKHKVG
-875 ELISRWKKAQSK
+875 ELVSRWKATVKTVDS
-887 GVE
+887 E

>member
-1 MTTASGHCVPS
+1 MTNTQRGRTAPTPPPPYPG
-12 RSPAFPG
+12 SPA
-19 GSVDASRK
+19 DATRYDYEWQK
-27 SSCFV
+27 P
-32 IRRVLNKKKVGQSWL
+32 
-47 IGVELVGKAGAAPT
+47 KA
-61 YLVRYSECEAN
+61 
-72 AVRAGDKVTF
+72 
-82 DYQSAVDCCDW
+82 
-93 SKPHPAIFVDKSP
+93 AICVDKTP
-106 SVDLFE
+106 VVDLVE
-112 LGQEKEFLDWVKKVL
+112 LGQEQEFLAWVKFTL
-127 SPLPRFIRLRL
+127 APLPRFIRLRL
-138 SSRID
+138 TTRID
-143 SIHTMKG
+143 SIHTLKG
-150 RHIARLTLRD
+150 RHIARLALRD

-174 QYAIAMN
+174 QYAIAIN
-181 DGAKCQGDTVFSEL
+181 EAAESLDDTAYSEL
-195 NPLYHTFNTLHGLV
+195 NPLYHTFANLHGLIA
-209 ERFNRL
+209 RFNRL
-215 PDFTPEDVELL
+215 PDFTPEDIELL
-226 AQDVAIYM
+226 AQDIAIYM
-234 RAVLS
+234 RSVLS
-239 EIHEAVEALSD
+239 EVNEN
-250 HQYVRCL
+250 
-257 FTEAASL
+257 TAAM
-264 ARLLCL
+264 
-270 TPPRIRP
+270 
-277 AYFIDDATTGI
+277 DDAAAGACLYNEAGRLATLFKVNPPGSDKRRLTIDELAAGI

-302 KYATRWREHLHI
+302 KYATRWREHLHV

-330 HVDEWD
+330 HVEEWA

-345 MARLELEDQDTKE
+345 MSRLELEDTESKQ

-388 KVATESGYVGQFFT
+388 KVAIENGYSGQFFT

-411 YTVFGHRNAKWNGS
+411 YTVFGHRNPKWNGA
-425 SPRATQRYLNRVW
+425 SPRATQRYLSRIW

-476 EHSAELLEV
+476 GHSSQLLEV
-485 MEDYATREDAEELQ
+485 MEEYATREDTEELQ
-499 GKHGN
+499 GKHGKQ
-504 RPRFE
+504 PRFD
-509 MKPIDQ
+509 MKPIDH

-523 VVKYISKNIDGY
+523 VVKYISKNIDGH

-544 SGRPL
+544 SGKPL

-579 RELRRFRNQEQAD
+579 RELRRLRNQELAD

-602 RAADAGDWQQY
+602 RAADAGDWQVY

-624 RDLPLRIWYQQ
+624 RDLPVRIWYQQ

-640 DYGEYLD
+640 DYGEYID
-647 LIKGLMMPAV
+647 LIKGLVMPAV
-657 HIPPIETRLHT
+657 QIPPIETRLHS

-674 KPEVLDDS
+674 QAELINETM
-682 GQAVDFDFDL
+682 QAVDLAVDL
-692 RGASAP
+692 PGASAP
-698 SRTRVNNCTEVK
+698 SRTRVNNCTKVK

-721 LMTVPTE
+721 LMTVPDE
-728 REGPEQFEIGQL
+728 SHGPEQLEMGQL
-740 TQEQRKQVRESL
+740 TREQRKRLSDSL
-752 HNHKPKRQKSPADE
+752 HNHKPQRQKSPADD
-766 FEELA
+766 FEALA
-771 RSITSGD
+771 RSLSSGE

-783 TQRAESYL
+783 TQRADSYL
-791 KAAHAIRQQE
+791 KAAHKIRQQE

-830 AMQLARGNEVTVL
+830 AIKLARGDDVTVL
-843 DTVYRAHPVTG
+843 DIVYRAHPVTG
-854 ELIIAGTDQPWR
+854 ELIVAGIDKPWR
-866 KTMANHKAS
+866 KSIATYQAGKLMA
-875 ELISRWKKAQSK
+875 RWQAVHTAYKK
-887 GVE
+887 